1 MLYLGPLVHEAL
13 DDPEGV
19 SSELRSALGE
29 MSSVSFNTPTF
40 VVDIITFFFKLNF
53 APVQMLLPGGRVWG
67 TQCGSGTRWWRR

>member
-13 DDPEGV
+13 DDPEVV

-29 MSSVSFNTPTF
+29 MSSVSLYTPKF
-40 VVDIITFFFKLNF
+40 VVDIVTFFFSFL
-53 APVQMLLPGGRVWG
+53 QMLLPGGRVWG